1 MNPDPQKSFDHEN
14 GFYLT
19 SPVSRIGKLLAH
31 YELYKKIIGLP
42 GEVVECGVFKGASL
56 IRWASFRNL
65 LETPLS
71 RRIIGF
77 DTFDTFP
84 MPDDPEER
92 AYVERFVAAAGPN
105 SLSVEELYR
114 VLEAKQIDNV
124 ELVAGDI
131 VQTVPEYAL
140 SNTHLR
146 ISLLHIDT
154 DTYRPAAVALET
166 FYPLVVP
173 GGLIVLDDYG
183 TFPGET
189 RAVDQFV
196 RQQGLRLAKLSFNS
210 VPSYVEKP

>member
-1 MNPDPQKSFDHEN
+1 MNYDPRHSFDYEN

-19 SPVSRIGKLLAH
+19 SAVSRIGKLLAH
-31 YELYKKIIGLP
+31 YELYKKIIELP
-42 GEVVECGVFKGASL
+42 GDVVECGVFKGASL

-65 LETPLS
+65 LETPWS
-71 RRIIGF
+71 RKVIGF

-84 MPDDPEER
+84 MPDDHEER
-92 AYVERFVAAAGPN
+92 AYVERFVAAAGHK
-105 SLSVEELYR
+105 SLSARELYR
-114 VLEAKQIDNV
+114 ILEAKQIENV

-131 VQTVPEYAL
+131 IQTVPEYTA

-146 ISLLHIDT
+146 VSLLHIDT

-173 GGLIVLDDYG
+173 GGLIVFDDYG

-189 RAVDQFV
+189 RAADQLV
-196 RQQGLRLAKLSFNS
+196 ARHGLRLARLSINS
-210 VPSYVEKP
+210 VPSYVVKP

>member
-1 MNPDPQKSFDHEN
+1 MKPDPRKSFEYEN

-31 YELYKKIIGLP
+31 YELYKKITGLP

-65 LETPLS
+65 LETPFS

-77 DTFDTFP
+77 DTFDAFP
-84 MPDDPEER
+84 LPDDPQEQV
-92 AYVERFVAAAGPN
+92 YVERFVAAAGSK
-105 SLSVEELYR
+105 SLSVEELYQ
-114 VLEAKQIDNV
+114 VLEAKRIDNV
-124 ELVAGDI
+124 ELVPGDI
-131 VQTVPEYAL
+131 VQSVPEYAKA
-140 SNTHLR
+140 NAHLR

-154 DTYRPAAVALET
+154 DTYRPAAVALEV

-173 GGLIVLDDYG
+173 GGIIVLDDYG

-189 RAVDQFV
+189 RAVDELLKTH
-196 RQQGLRLAKLSFNS
+196 GLRLEKSSLNS
-210 VPSYVEKP
+210 VPSYVVKP